1 VVGGRLCLPDQ
12 IQNLQRLG
20 YDLAALAEV
29 PTDRSQLVLAVAYP
43 DAQKRS
49 PARNLVERRQRL
61 GNVERVIGR

>member
-1 VVGGRLCLPDQ
+1 MISP
-12 IQNLQRLG
+12 
-20 YDLAALAEV
+20 LAEV